1 MLMLFFN
8 LALRNVFRDRARTA
22 VALCAI
28 AFGCAALIV
37 NGGIIE
43 DIFEELRED
52 AIRGRHGH
60 IQIYRNGY
68 SDGHLKDPGRFLIP
82 APEAERVVALVRTLD
97 HVERVTRQREFSGMV
112 ASRDRYVAFVGL
124 GVEPGEDAGFSRHT
138 LMRQGEPLAA
148 DDPYGMICGLG
159 LAERFGGAPGDVVTL
174 MTNTETGALS
184 AIDAR
189 VRGVFEGGMKAF
201 DDWTLKLP
209 LPAVHELLF
218 DDRTEAI
225 LVLLD
230 ATEHVEEVRRRM
242 AEEFARA
249 GLDLETRSW
258 RDLALFHNQVVGL
271 FGRELDVIRIII
283 ATIVILGIGNTIG
296 MSILERR
303 VELAT
308 LRALGLRRGVVA
320 RLLLTEALLTGLL
333 GALLGIGLGW
343 MATRLI
349 TAVGIPFPSPPGSTR
364 PFLGGADFVPEM
376 AIGAFVLLVAATL
389 VAAILPVWRAARRP
403 IAQTLRGD

>member
-1 MLMLFFN
+1 MLFLK
-8 LALRNVFRDRARTA
+8 LAFRNVFRDRARTA

-68 SDGHLKDPGRFLIP
+68 SEGHLKEPGRYLIP
-82 APEAERVVALVRTLD
+82 ATEAEKVVALVRSLP

-112 ASRDRYVAFVGL
+112 SSKDRYVAFVGL
-124 GVEPGEDAGFSRHT
+124 GVEPDQDAEFSRHT
-138 LMRQGEPLAA
+138 LIRQGEGLSQ
-148 DDPYGMICGLG
+148 DDTYGMICGLG
-159 LAERFGGAPGDVVTL
+159 LAEKFAGAPGDVVTL
-174 MTNTETGALS
+174 MANTETGALS
-184 AIDAR
+184 AIDAK

-230 ATEHVEEVRRRM
+230 ATERVEEMRARLG
-242 AEEFARA
+242 EEFARA
-249 GLDLETRSW
+249 GFDLETRSW

-303 VELAT
+303 MELAT
-308 LRALGLRRGVVA
+308 LRAVGLRRFAVA
-320 RLLLTEALLTGLL
+320 RLLMTEALLTGLI
-333 GALLGIGLGW
+333 GGVLGIGLGW
-343 MATRLI
+343 GMTRLI

-364 PFLGGADFVPEM
+364 PFLGGADFVPDM
-376 AIGAFVLLVAATL
+376 AMGAFVLLVVATIAA
-389 VAAILPVWRAARRP
+389 AALPVWRAARRP
-403 IAQTLRGD
+403 IAPTLRGV

>member
-1 MLMLFFN
+1 MLFFK

-60 IQIYRNGY
+60 IQIYRDGY
-68 SDGHLKDPGRFLIP
+68 SEGHLSDPGRFLIP
-82 APEAERVVALVRTLD
+82 AQEADKVVALVRSLP
-97 HVERVTRQREFSGMV
+97 HVEHVTRQREFSGMV
-112 ASRDRYVAFVGL
+112 VSKDRYVAFVGL
-124 GVEPGEDAGFSRHT
+124 GVEPGEDDEFSRHT
-138 LMRQGEPLAA
+138 LIRKGEGLAA
-148 DDPYGMICGLG
+148 DDAYGMICGLG
-159 LAERFGGAPGDVVTL
+159 LAEKFAGTPGDVVTL
-174 MTNTETGALS
+174 MANTETGALS
-184 AIDAR
+184 AIDANL
-189 VRGVFEGGMKAF
+189 RGVFEGGMKAF

-230 ATEHVEEVRRRM
+230 ATDRVEEVRARL
-242 AEEFARA
+242 AEEFERA
-249 GLDLETRSW
+249 GLELETRSW

-283 ATIVILGIGNTIG
+283 ATIVILGIANTIG

-308 LRALGLRRGVVA
+308 LRAIGLRRGVVA
-320 RLLLTEALLTGLL
+320 RLLMSEALLTGLIG
-333 GALLGIGLGW
+333 GALGIALGW
-343 MATRLI
+343 GMTHLI

-364 PFLGGADFVPEM
+364 PFLGGADFVPAM
-376 AIGAFVLLVAATL
+376 AWGAFILLVLATL
-389 VAAILPVWRAARRP
+389 AAAALPVWKAVRRP
-403 IAQTLRGD
+403 IAATLRGA